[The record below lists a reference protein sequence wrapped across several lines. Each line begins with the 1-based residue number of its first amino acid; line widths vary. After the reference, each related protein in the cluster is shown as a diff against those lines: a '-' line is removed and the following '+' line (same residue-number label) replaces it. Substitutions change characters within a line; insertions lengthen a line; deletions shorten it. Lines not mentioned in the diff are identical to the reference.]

1 MSSLS
6 TTMKLNFLLAV
17 MAIVPAALARLWG
30 GRGGD
35 DDDFDPVDR
44 KQTTTVWETLSLYPW
59 EMYAIS
65 TIVLVANIYTTPG
78 YSTWDI
84 VKTDLFSTTST
95 TFTTTTV
102 THIPHVV
109 YTTTT
114 IPGVPLA
121 LAKRSTV
128 SETDW
133 VTITRDP
140 DNPEGTTEA
149 SSSSATLTNPPMG
162 SPQTPPSSAPAT
174 SSPTSSLEAPP
185 LGNSSTSASQS
196 PSASSTVSGAPPINS
211 TASSEPALTSP
222 ATSAESASI
231 SPSSSEAP
239 PAPVTSS
246 KPVSSASS
254 SEPLSS
260 PSSSEPVPSSSFSEF
275 SPTWAWTTEHFP
287 RPSTVWT
294 LTPGFS
300 APESS
305 TVTFIIPP
313 HSGTHLSVPVPS
325 SSEEATWEPTT
336 GFPPFTRVEFT
347 PSITAPFT
355 LTLIEPSG
363 TSSAHCDDS
372 WCSSDGTSYCM
383 RWDGISGTNS
393 AGLGTPGEVF
403 TTIGPCTKTIE
414 RHVQV
419 STIPA
424 GTTGPAVTPL
434 RPDGRRMR
442 LA

>member
-1 MSSLS
+1 
-6 TTMKLNFLLAV
+6 MKLNFLLA
-17 MAIVPAALARLWG
+17 AIAIAPAALARLWG

-133 VTITRDP
+133 VTVTRDP

-246 KPVSSASS
+246 KPLSSASS
-254 SEPLSS
+254 SEPLPP
-260 PSSSEPVPSSSFSEF
+260 PSSSEPVPS
-275 SPTWAWTTEHFP
+275 
-287 RPSTVWT
+287 
-294 LTPGFS
+294 
-300 APESS
+300 
-305 TVTFIIPP
+305 
-313 HSGTHLSVPVPS
+313 THLSVPVPS

-336 GFPPFTRVEFT
+336 GFPPFTRVDFT

-363 TSSAHCDDS
+363 TSSVHCDDS

-424 GTTGPAVTPL
+424 FTTGPAVTPL